1 MWVEIKKVKTI
12 ITISWSV
19 QNRKGKKL
27 NHHLTQTIKQNPIL
41 INYLNI
47 LKNKLIRNNDKI
59 EIK

>member
-41 INYLNI
+41 I
-47 LKNKLIRNNDKI
+47 K
-59 EIK
+59 